1 MESTKDLETIGTGSM
16 AGEIIESG
24 RTLQQARAGFVTA
37 VTVQKPRERMKVL
50 RACEEEAAIA
60 GDEFFYAWTVTNKDG
75 KKSLIEGPSVNL
87 ALTAVR
93 NWGNSGVMVNVDETH
108 DTYIFT
114 ATFIDL
120 ETGFNLQRTFRQ
132 KKSRKIGKY
141 DQDRAEDIIFQIGQ
155 SKAIRN
161 VIVNAIPSWLVSSMM
176 DKSKENIIKKI
187 EKKGIV
193 QARQDTIAF
202 FERYGITVDR
212 VETRLQ
218 KKATAWDTNDLAMLY
233 GAIKTLTEG
242 VESPDEIFPPLTS
255 PPPTYDID
263 EKTLAELSD
272 YFEILGI
279 NHADRSMKLAS
290 CKGNPEV
297 IVKLKAELIE
307 QIKAMP
313 KKSNGVDALFGK
325 DISIGARDT
334 IKKNK

>member
-1 MESTKDLETIGTGSM
+1 MEETKDLALIGAGSM

-24 RTLQQARAGFVTA
+24 KTLQQARAGFVTA

-114 ATFIDL
+114 ATFVDL

-132 KKSRKIGKY
+132 RKTKKIGKY

-161 VIVNAIPSWLVSSMM
+161 VIVNALPSWLVSSMM
-176 DKSKENIIKKI
+176 NKSKENIIKKI
-187 EKKGIV
+187 EK
-193 QARQDTIAF
+193 
-202 FERYGITVDR
+202 
-212 VETRLQ
+212 
-218 KKATAWDTNDLAMLY
+218 
-233 GAIKTLTEG
+233 
-242 VESPDEIFPPLTS
+242 
-255 PPPTYDID
+255 
-263 EKTLAELSD
+263 
-272 YFEILGI
+272 
-279 NHADRSMKLAS
+279 
-290 CKGNPEV
+290 
-297 IVKLKAELIE
+297 
-307 QIKAMP
+307 
-313 KKSNGVDALFGK
+313 
-325 DISIGARDT
+325 
-334 IKKNK
+334 